1 MDQFVRV
8 YFKLCAFFLERERE
22 GKARKINGGT
32 EATLFAQRR
41 KGRKCRERYVSH
53 VTRENA

>member
-32 EATLFAQRR
+32 EASLPNDE
-41 KGRKCRERYVSH
+41 KE
-53 VTRENA
+53 ENAENVT